1 MRTFLRR
8 HDYVEL
14 FGWPSDVT
22 VLRDRENIVAPIAPG
37 NFALP
42 L

>member
-8 HDYVEL
+8 HDDVEL

-22 VLRDRENIVAPIAPG
+22 VLRDGDNIVAPIAQG
-37 NFALP
+37 GFALP